1 MKGKL
6 FFALENHEKPV
17 SSNQQLQ
24 KLEKFAV
31 GGVWVPP
38 QMQGVLRYAM

>member
-31 GGVWVPP
+31 GDVWCLHKCKACF
-38 QMQGVLRYAM
+38 GTR